1 MVSEGD
7 LLAGKYRVERV
18 LGEGGMGYVVA
29 AMHEHLEQ
37 RVAVKL
43 LVPELAEDQDA
54 AARFLR
60 EARAA
65 VRIQSEHVAR
75 VLDVGELDNGAP
87 YMVMEFL
94 SGRDLARELV
104 ARGTFETGAA
114 IDYVLQASEAVA
126 EAHAIGVIHRDLKPA
141 NLFLTRRADGSPLV
155 KVLDFGIS
163 KALASS
169 SGAVNASLT
178 AAHSLLGSPAY
189 MSPEQ
194 ARRPKEVDIRTD
206 IWSLGV
212 ILYEFLTG
220 DTPFHGEVPLEVI
233 TAALS
238 DPMPS
243 IAAVRSDVPRELE
256 RVVEKCMEKK
266 PGDRY
271 QTVAEFAEALRPF
284 APGESMRSISR
295 ISGIIRSSAPPPSP
309 DAGTATL
316 RSGSAA
322 ARTPPEVE
330 TALGVK
336 PAVTRKDAPGAR
348 DAPARRTPRGH
359 EPTELAG
366 DSVPPPTRAAKDTQ
380 TDWGRS
386 QPASSRSRRR
396 MLVVAGGTVA
406 ASIVGVSLA
415 LRLFASGPEPSTAT
429 EAAAS
434 SSRVSHAKPHEDASG
449 PARTQPAI
457 EVTPG
462 APLDTM
468 PSAARPA
475 SGAGAEAPAANASSN
490 GEPRIAAASASAG
503 RLASSPG
510 PVVQPMPSERMP
522 KQAAAAASKVAPKF
536 VPQKR
541 PPEPPHA
548 SAPTEAED
556 PLENRH

>member
-7 LLAGKYRVERV
+7 LLAGKYRVESV

-29 AMHEHLEQ
+29 AMHEQLEQ

-75 VLDVGELDNGAP
+75 VIDVGELEGGAP

-94 SGRDLARELV
+94 SGRDLAHELE
-104 ARGTFETGAA
+104 ARGTFEIGIA
-114 IDYVLQASEAVA
+114 IDYVLQACEAVA

-169 SGAVNASLT
+169 SGPVNASLT

-206 IWSLGV
+206 IWAFGV

-220 DTPFHGEVPLEVI
+220 DTPFHGDVPLEVI

-243 IAAVRSDVPRELE
+243 IVAVRSDVPRELE
-256 RVVEKCMEKK
+256 AVVATCMEKR
-266 PGDRY
+266 PSDRY
-271 QTVAEFAEALRPF
+271 QTIADFAEALRPF

-295 ISGIIRSSAPPPSP
+295 ISGIIRSIAPPPPSP
-309 DAGTATL
+309 EKGSTTL
-316 RSGSAA
+316 RSAG
-322 ARTPPEVE
+322 ARTPPEAP
-330 TALGVK
+330 TALALE
-336 PAVTRKDAPGAR
+336 PAVTRKDTPGK
-348 DAPARRTPRGH
+348 RTPRGH
-359 EPTELAG
+359 EPTELAQ
-366 DSVPPPTRAAKDTQ
+366 DSIAPQARAAKDTQ
-380 TDWGRS
+380 MDWGRS
-386 QPASSRSRRR
+386 QPASARSRRR
-396 MLVVAGGTVA
+396 MVFLGAGAAALLVAVGLAIHFAGGEPAGVA
-406 ASIVGVSLA
+406 TGAA
-415 LRLFASGPEPSTAT
+415 TGPAPGT
-429 EAAAS
+429 EAE
-434 SSRVSHAKPHEDASG
+434 AKPHANV
-449 PARTQPAI
+449 PAATKPAI
-457 EVTPG
+457 EVMPGEPLPASAGAGVSAAPASEPG
-462 APLDTM
+462 AGTPT
-468 PSAARPA
+468 AAL
-475 SGAGAEAPAANASSN
+475 PAANSAVHVEPLPAASARAVPASALPAASSKASVRPHASAKRH
-490 GEPRIAAASASAG
+490 EASASA
-503 RLASSPG
+503 
-510 PVVQPMPSERMP
+510 PSD
-522 KQAAAAASKVAPKF
+522 S
-536 VPQKR
+536 
-541 PPEPPHA
+541 
-548 SAPTEAED
+548 ED

>member
-29 AMHEHLEQ
+29 ALHEQLEQ

-75 VLDVGELDNGAP
+75 VLDVGELESGAP

-94 SGRDLARELV
+94 SGRDLARELE
-104 ARGTFETGAA
+104 ARGTFEIGPA
-114 IDYVLQASEAVA
+114 IDYVLQACEAVA

-141 NLFLTRRADGSPLV
+141 NLFLARRADGSPLV

-169 SGAVNASLT
+169 SGPVNASLT

-194 ARRPKEVDIRTD
+194 ARRPKDVDIRTD

-220 DTPFHGEVPLEVI
+220 DTPFHGDVPLEVI

-243 IAAVRSDVPRELE
+243 IAAVRSDVPRALE
-256 RVVEKCMEKK
+256 AVVEKCMAKR
-266 PGDRY
+266 PPDRY
-271 QTVAEFAEALRPF
+271 QTVAEFAEALGPF
-284 APGESMRSISR
+284 AATESMRSISR
-295 ISGIIRSSAPPPSP
+295 ISGIIRSSLPPPSP
-309 DAGTATL
+309 DAGSTTL
-316 RSGSAA
+316 RSAG
-322 ARTPPEVE
+322 ARTPPEKE
-330 TALGVK
+330 TVLGLE
-336 PAVTRKDAPGAR
+336 PSVTRKDTPGAR
-348 DAPARRTPRGH
+348 DTPGRRTPRGH
-359 EPTELAG
+359 EPTELAH
-366 DSVPPPTRAAKDTQ
+366 DSSIPPRHSKDTQ

-396 MLVVAGGTVA
+396 VMFGAGAALAAAVVVGGIA
-406 ASIVGVSLA
+406 ARLMTNDSTPHASADAVGTSSHA
-415 LRLFASGPEPSTAT
+415 APAAPKEEPSAPPQP
-429 EAAAS
+429 S
-434 SSRVSHAKPHEDASG
+434 S
-449 PARTQPAI
+449 AI
-457 EVTPG
+457 EVTPV
-462 APLDTM
+462 APVEKM
-468 PSAARPA
+468 VEAAPSARATVEPVA
-475 SGAGAEAPAANASSN
+475 SAAP
-490 GEPRIAAASASAG
+490 RASASAVA
-503 RLASSPG
+503 RSFP
-510 PVVQPMPSERMP
+510 P
-522 KQAAAAASKVAPKF
+522 KRTPPK
-536 VPQKR
+536 PR
-541 PPEPPHA
+541 EA
-548 SAPTEAED
+548 SAPPDTED